1 MAEKKGGRPSYEG
14 VIHTWKVPSD
24 VEELFKKNGINWIW
38 DAVRQYAQMGNMEKR
53 YVLTPLGGCLWEVK
67 DTRSCIAVRFVEGLF
82 DSTKEVD
89 ASKQCVDVMLLK
101 DVIDQMCDYVK
112 ENHQVVTTCNV
123 AARTSAIDKISA
135 HTWFHIVSAL
145 NSFWNTQELRAKLVL
160 SSELEDYFA
169 YETDLGSTDS
179 AVMLQEIGSLTEDE
193 AKEVLAEVE
202 LFWFAEVIPFTQW
215 VKGIKEWHKNVDE
228 TAGMKQM
235 ENKLYL
241 LTTERLKGYV
251 KDNWRKRTDISKG
264 CYIDTLRHYND
275 DIEEVYD
282 NYLKQAEGDEA
293 LEKRAQSF
301 LSGLEDILD
310 EVNNDEGGV

>member
-112 ENHQVVTTCNV
+112 ENHKVVTTCNV
-123 AARTSAIDKISA
+123 TARTSAIAKISA

-160 SSELEDYFA
+160 SSEL
-169 YETDLGSTDS
+169 
-179 AVMLQEIGSLTEDE
+179 
-193 AKEVLAEVE
+193 
-202 LFWFAEVIPFTQW
+202 
-215 VKGIKEWHKNVDE
+215 
-228 TAGMKQM
+228 